1 MKLQLALDR
10 PDLSR
15 ELELARQVDRYVDLI
30 EAGTPLLIREGI
42 RAVRELRRRHRGTMI
57 VADIKV
63 IDAGEPIAELA
74 FAAGANVVTVLGC
87 ASNEVIERVVR
98 SAQRYDGEVMADSL
112 SVLDIT
118 GRTRELRELGVTSL
132 CINRRGFKKLKTIGT
147 NTATPRLV
155 EEVSLPAGGID
166 VDELSGL
173 KPLAGVTSA
182 RLLQAS
188 AGRGGQACAA
198 CATEFLSGD
207 SLSGTTLLLSWF
219 AVRRKTP
226 LTAELLWSLRFL
238 MPRHAEVNRR

>member
-10 PDLSR
+10 PDLTR

-87 ASNEVIERVVR
+87 ASNEVIDRVVR

-112 SVLDIT
+112 SVQDIA

-132 CINRRGFKKLKTIGT
+132 CINRRGFKKLKTDRDET
-147 NTATPRLV
+147 LRHLAELV
-155 EEVSLPAGGID
+155 EEVHLPVYLAGGID

-173 KPLAGVTSA
+173 REVPLAGVIVGAAIAEASSPA
-182 RLLQAS
+182 EVARQMRRLL
-188 AGRGGQACAA
+188 
-198 CATEFLSGD
+198 D
-207 SLSGTTLLLSWF
+207 
-219 AVRRKTP
+219 
-226 LTAELLWSLRFL
+226 
-238 MPRHAEVNRR
+238 

>member
-10 PDLSR
+10 PDLTR
-15 ELELARQVDRYVDLI
+15 ELELARLVDRYVDLI

-132 CINRRGFKKLKTIGT
+132 CINRRGFKKLKTDRDET
-147 NTATPRLV
+147 LRHLAELV
-155 EEVSLPAGGID
+155 EEVHLPVYLAGGID

-173 KPLAGVTSA
+173 REVPLAGVIVGAAIAEASSPA
-182 RLLQAS
+182 EVARQMRRLL
-188 AGRGGQACAA
+188 
-198 CATEFLSGD
+198 D
-207 SLSGTTLLLSWF
+207 
-219 AVRRKTP
+219 
-226 LTAELLWSLRFL
+226 
-238 MPRHAEVNRR
+238 